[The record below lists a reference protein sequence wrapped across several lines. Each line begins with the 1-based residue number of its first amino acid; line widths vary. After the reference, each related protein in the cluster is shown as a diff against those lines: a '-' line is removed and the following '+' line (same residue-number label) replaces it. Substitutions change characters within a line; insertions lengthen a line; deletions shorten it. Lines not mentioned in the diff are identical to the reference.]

1 MLGGSPGTAP
11 FSTLILCAL
20 VVACGG
26 STPAAD
32 APSSGEGSSSD
43 SDGEGAS
50 QSGSSDA
57 SDGEHEGSATAE
69 PAKPRCDD
77 GTCSPCG
84 DALCPSGWYCDESA
98 PGGPACGWLPE
109 YAGKATCSCVKRAF
123 SGCSC
128 EDQAGSA
135 HLRCG

>member
-1 MLGGSPGTAP
+1 MLDGLPRALSLSALL
-11 FSTLILCAL
+11 FSSLLL
-20 VVACGG
+20 ACGG

-32 APSSGEGSSSD
+32 SPSSAEEGSS
-43 SDGEGAS
+43 AS
-50 QSGSSDA
+50 GGDTESGSSDA
-57 SDGEHEGSATAE
+57 AGDDGEGSAPAE
-69 PAKPRCDD
+69 PEKPRCDD

-109 YAGKATCSCVKRAF
+109 CASKASCACVKRAF

-128 EDQAGSA
+128 EDQGGSA
-135 HLRCG
+135 HVRCE